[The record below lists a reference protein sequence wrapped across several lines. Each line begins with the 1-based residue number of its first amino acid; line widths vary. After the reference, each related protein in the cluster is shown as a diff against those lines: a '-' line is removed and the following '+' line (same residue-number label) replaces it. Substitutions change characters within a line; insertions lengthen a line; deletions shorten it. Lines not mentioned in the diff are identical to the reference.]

1 MKDDYMLS
9 NFDLSKLT
17 ALKDAGGVNIYPM
30 TIVLSILANDKELV
44 DEGRF
49 FGKYYELL
57 PHINFLK
64 AADYAC
70 MNNYSFFCRFKNL
83 DSKVN
88 ELSDLYPTA
97 KKLDDVVKAA
107 IRNTTKFARARAE
120 ERGIEIPI
128 LYDSDTGIEYADLSV
143 LEEFKKS
150 SKPLRV

>member
-30 TIVLSILANDKELV
+30 TIVLSILANDKDLA

-57 PHINFLK
+57 PRINFLK

-70 MNNYSFFCRFKNL
+70 MNNYSFFCRFK
-83 DSKVN
+83 
-88 ELSDLYPTA
+88 
-97 KKLDDVVKAA
+97 KL
-107 IRNTTKFARARAE
+107 RQ
-120 ERGIEIPI
+120 
-128 LYDSDTGIEYADLSV
+128 
-143 LEEFKKS
+143 
-150 SKPLRV
+150 